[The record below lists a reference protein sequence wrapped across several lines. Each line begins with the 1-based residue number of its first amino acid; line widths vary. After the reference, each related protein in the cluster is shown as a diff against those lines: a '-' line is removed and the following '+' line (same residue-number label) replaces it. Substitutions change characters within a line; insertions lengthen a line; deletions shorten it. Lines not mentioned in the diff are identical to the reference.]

1 MRHTVKLYSSGKKQ
15 ISTVRILQPFFIL
28 FREFNFMVFL
38 ELSNLFFSC
47 SFKKN
52 HFALFIQLINDS
64 F

>member
-1 MRHTVKLYSSGKKQ
+1 MRYTIKLHSSGKKQ
-15 ISTVRILQPFFIL
+15 LAAIGILQPIFIL

-52 HFALFIQLINDS
+52 HFTLF